1 MTLLIKGRTIAE
13 HEVRKGVSRKLL
25 LNRHETGDSR
35 LEIKKYIVDSEAEIE
50 LNLSSLYSYS

>member
-35 LEIKKYIVDSEAEIE
+35 LEINKYIEIGRAHV
-50 LNLSSLYSYS
+50 